1 MLALPYDVFDRGE
14 AAEYV
19 EDRPLSFLNI
29 DRPETQFPADQD
41 MYAPEVY
48 ARGAEL
54 LHERLKDGTFV
65 EDRNLAY
72 YIYRLAWEGHV
83 QTGIV
88 CVCAVDEF
96 ESGIIKRHELTRED
110 KERDRIE
117 HIEALGCQTGPI
129 FLTYRDQPVLDMIV
143 GAATTSTPLYDF
155 ADESGVRQTVW
166 EVVRHDAV
174 DALRAM
180 LDQPVLDMI
189 VGAATTSTPL
199 YDFADES
206 GVRQTVWEVVRHDAV
221 DALRAML
228 GTIPCAY
235 IADGHHRAASAVKV
249 ARRMREEAR
258 AAGTY
263 TGKEPFNYVLSVLF
277 PANQLT
283 ILPYNRVVSDRNG
296 LDAYELLEVLS
307 GAGFGIVQAEGPVE
321 PREHGVFGMYT
332 DGTWYE
338 LRADDPN
345 PRVYAAENASSGINA
360 EMGSAEDGEHRNGGS
375 SQDDGGL
382 YNPANSLDCPILQS
396 CILSP
401 IFGIKDPRT
410 DPRVSFVGGIR
421 GTEELERKVG
431 AEGVA
436 FTMCATSI
444 DQLLAVADAGEVMPP
459 KSTWFEP
466 KLRSGLFIHRIAK

>member
-1 MLALPYDVFDRGE
+1 MRALPFPCIRPVPEHAAEVAALPYDVFDRGE

-48 ARGAEL
+48 TRGAGL
-54 LHERLKDGTFV
+54 LHERLEDGTFV

-96 ESGIIKRHELTRED
+96 ESGVIKRHELTRED

-117 HIEALGCQTGPI
+117 HIGALGCQTGPI

-155 ADESGVRQTVW
+155 ADESGVRQSVW
-166 EVVRHDAV
+166 EVA
-174 DALRAM
+174 
-180 LDQPVLDMI
+180 
-189 VGAATTSTPL
+189 
-199 YDFADES
+199 
-206 GVRQTVWEVVRHDAV
+206 RHDAV

-277 PANQLT
+277 PASQLT

-296 LDAYELLEVLS
+296 LDTYELLEVLS
-307 GAGFGIVQAEGPVE
+307 GAGFGIVEAEGPVE
-321 PREHGVFGMYT
+321 PRGHGAFGMYT

-345 PRVYAAENASSGINA
+345 PMVYATENAGNDFNA
-360 EMGSAEDGEHRNGGS
+360 EMGSAEDDERRSGES
-375 SQDDGGL
+375 SQDNGESS
-382 YNPANSLDCPILQS
+382 NPANSLDCSILQS

-410 DPRVSFVGGIR
+410 DPRISFVGGIR
-421 GTEELERKVG
+421 GTEELECKAG

>member
-1 MLALPYDVFDRGE
+1 MRALPFPCIRPVPEHAAEVAALPYDVFDRGE

-19 EDRPLSFLNI
+19 EGRPLSFLNI

-54 LHERLKDGTFV
+54 LHECLEDGTFV

-72 YIYRLAWEGHV
+72 YIYRLAWKGHV

-96 ESGIIKRHELTRED
+96 ESGVIKRHELTRED

-129 FLTYRDQPVLDMIV
+129 FLTYR
-143 GAATTSTPLYDF
+143 
-155 ADESGVRQTVW
+155 
-166 EVVRHDAV
+166 
-174 DALRAM
+174 
-180 LDQPVLDMI
+180 DQPVLDMI

-277 PANQLT
+277 PASQLT
-283 ILPYNRVVSDRNG
+283 ILPYNRVVSERNG
-296 LDAYELLEVLS
+296 LNTYELLEVLS
-307 GAGFGIVQAEGPVE
+307 GAGFGIVEAEGPVE

-338 LRADDPN
+338 LRAGDPN
-345 PRVYAAENASSGINA
+345 PMAYAAENAGNDFNA
-360 EMGSAEDGEHRNGGS
+360 EMGSAEDDERRSGGS
-375 SQDDGGL
+375 SQDTGESS
-382 YNPANSLDCPILQS
+382 NPANSLDCSILQS

-410 DPRVSFVGGIR
+410 DPRISFVGGIR
-421 GTEELERKVG
+421 GTEELECKAG

>member
-1 MLALPYDVFDRGE
+1 MRALPFPCIRPVPEHAAEVAALPYDVFDRGE

-19 EDRPLSFLNI
+19 EGRPLSFLNI

-54 LHERLKDGTFV
+54 LHERLADGTFV

-96 ESGIIKRHELTRED
+96 ESGVIKRHELTRED

-143 GAATTSTPLYDF
+143 GAATTSTPLYNF
-155 ADESGVRQTVW
+155 AD
-166 EVVRHDAV
+166 
-174 DALRAM
+174 
-180 LDQPVLDMI
+180 
-189 VGAATTSTPL
+189 
-199 YDFADES
+199 DE

-249 ARRMREEAR
+249 ARRMREETR

-277 PANQLT
+277 PASQLT

-296 LDAYELLEVLS
+296 LDTYELLEVLS
-307 GAGFGIVQAEGPVE
+307 GAGFGIVEAEGPVE

-332 DGTWYE
+332 NGTWYE
-338 LRADDPN
+338 LRADNPN
-345 PRVYAAENASSGINA
+345 PRAYAAENTSSGINA
-360 EMGSAEDGEHRNGGS
+360 ETGSAEDDEHRSGGS
-375 SQDDGGL
+375 SQDDEVAS
-382 YNPANSLDCPILQS
+382 NSANSLDCSILQS

-401 IFGIKDPRT
+401 IFGIKNPRT
-410 DPRVSFVGGIR
+410 DPRISFVGGIR
-421 GTEELERKVG
+421 GTEELECKAG

>member
-1 MLALPYDVFDRGE
+1 MKALPFPCIRPVPEHAAEVAALPYDVFDRGE

-19 EDRPLSFLNI
+19 EGRSLSFLNI

-54 LHERLKDGTFV
+54 LHERLEDGAFV

-96 ESGIIKRHELTRED
+96 ESGVIKRHELTRED

-155 ADESGVRQTVW
+155 ADESGV
-166 EVVRHDAV
+166 H
-174 DALRAM
+174 
-180 LDQPVLDMI
+180 
-189 VGAATTSTPL
+189 
-199 YDFADES
+199 
-206 GVRQTVWEVVRHDAV
+206 QTVWEVVRHDAV

-249 ARRMREEAR
+249 AHRMREEAR
-258 AAGTY
+258 SAGTY

-360 EMGSAEDGEHRNGGS
+360 EMGSAEDDEHRSGES
-375 SQDDGGL
+375 SQDDGGSS
-382 YNPANSLDCPILQS
+382 NPANSLDCSILQS

-410 DPRVSFVGGIR
+410 DPRISFVGGIR
-421 GTEELERKVG
+421 GIEELERKAG

>member
-1 MLALPYDVFDRGE
+1 MRALPFPCIRPVPEHAAEVAALPYDVFDRGE

-54 LHERLKDGTFV
+54 LHERLEDGTFV

-96 ESGIIKRHELTRED
+96 ESGVIKRHELTRED

-129 FLTYRDQPVLDMIV
+129 FLTYR
-143 GAATTSTPLYDF
+143 
-155 ADESGVRQTVW
+155 
-166 EVVRHDAV
+166 
-174 DALRAM
+174 
-180 LDQPVLDMI
+180 DQPVLDMI

-277 PANQLT
+277 PASQLT

-296 LDAYELLEVLS
+296 LDTYELLEVLS
-307 GAGFGIVQAEGPVE
+307 GAGFGIVEAEGPVE

-332 DGTWYE
+332 NDTWYE

-345 PRVYAAENASSGINA
+345 PRIYAAENAGNDFNA
-360 EMGSAEDGEHRNGGS
+360 EMGSAEDHERRSGES
-375 SQDDGGL
+375 SQDNGESS
-382 YNPANSLDCPILQS
+382 NPANSLDCSILQS

-410 DPRVSFVGGIR
+410 DPRISFVGGIR
-421 GTEELERKVG
+421 GTEELECKAS

>member
-1 MLALPYDVFDRGE
+1 MRALPFPCIRPVPEHAAEVAALPYDVFDRGE

-19 EDRPLSFLNI
+19 EGRPLSFLNI

-54 LHERLKDGTFV
+54 LHERLADGTFV

-72 YIYRLAWEGHV
+72 YIYRLAWERHV

-96 ESGIIKRHELTRED
+96 EGGVIKRHELTRED

-155 ADESGVRQTVW
+155 TDDE
-166 EVVRHDAV
+166 
-174 DALRAM
+174 
-180 LDQPVLDMI
+180 
-189 VGAATTSTPL
+189 
-199 YDFADES
+199 

-277 PANQLT
+277 PASQLT

-296 LDAYELLEVLS
+296 LDTYELLEVLS
-307 GAGFGIVQAEGPVE
+307 GAGFGIVEAEGPVE

-332 DGTWYE
+332 DDTWYE

-345 PRVYAAENASSGINA
+345 PIAYAAENAGNDFNA
-360 EMGSAEDGEHRNGGS
+360 EMGSAEDDERRSGGS
-375 SQDDGGL
+375 SQDDEVAS
-382 YNPANSLDCPILQS
+382 NPANSLDCSILQS

-410 DPRVSFVGGIR
+410 DPRISFVGGIR
-421 GTEELERKVG
+421 GTEELECKAGV
-431 AEGVA
+431 EGVA

>member
-1 MLALPYDVFDRGE
+1 MRALPFPCIRPVPEHAAEVAALPYDVFDRGE
-14 AAEYV
+14 AAEYI
-19 EDRPLSFLNI
+19 EGRPLSFLNI

-54 LHERLKDGTFV
+54 LHERLADGTFV

-72 YIYRLAWEGHV
+72 CIYRLAWEGHV

-96 ESGIIKRHELTRED
+96 ESGVIKRHELTRED

-129 FLTYRDQPVLDMIV
+129 FLTYR
-143 GAATTSTPLYDF
+143 
-155 ADESGVRQTVW
+155 
-166 EVVRHDAV
+166 
-174 DALRAM
+174 
-180 LDQPVLDMI
+180 DQPVLDMI

-277 PANQLT
+277 PASQLT

-296 LDAYELLEVLS
+296 LDTYELLEVLS
-307 GAGFGIVQAEGPVE
+307 GAGFGIAEAEGPVE

-332 DGTWYE
+332 DGIWYE
-338 LRADDPN
+338 LRADDPS
-345 PRVYAAENASSGINA
+345 PRVYAAENAGNDFNA
-360 EMGSAEDGEHRNGGS
+360 EMGSAEDDKRRSGES
-375 SQDDGGL
+375 SQDNGESS
-382 YNPANSLDCPILQS
+382 NPANSLDCSILQS

-410 DPRVSFVGGIR
+410 DPRISFVGGIR
-421 GTEELERKVG
+421 GTEELECKAG

-444 DQLLAVADAGEVMPP
+444 DQLLAIADAGEVMPP

>member
-1 MLALPYDVFDRGE
+1 MRALPFPCIRPVPEHAAEVAALPYDVFDRGE

-19 EDRPLSFLNI
+19 EGRPLSFLNI

-48 ARGAEL
+48 ARGAGL
-54 LHERLKDGTFV
+54 LHERLEDGTFV

-96 ESGIIKRHELTRED
+96 ESGVIKRHELTRED

-155 ADESGVRQTVW
+155 AD
-166 EVVRHDAV
+166 
-174 DALRAM
+174 
-180 LDQPVLDMI
+180 
-189 VGAATTSTPL
+189 
-199 YDFADES
+199 DE

-258 AAGTY
+258 ATGTY

-277 PANQLT
+277 PASQLT

-296 LDAYELLEVLS
+296 LDTYELLEVLS
-307 GAGFGIVQAEGPVE
+307 GAGFGIVEAEGPVE

-332 DGTWYE
+332 DSTWYE
-338 LRADDPN
+338 LRADNPN
-345 PRVYAAENASSGINA
+345 PRVYAAENAGNDFNA
-360 EMGSAEDGEHRNGGS
+360 EMGSAEDDERRSGES
-375 SQDDGGL
+375 SQDSGESS
-382 YNPANSLDCPILQS
+382 NPANSLDCSILQS

-401 IFGIKDPRT
+401 VFGIKDPRT
-410 DPRVSFVGGIR
+410 DPRISFVGGIR
-421 GTEELERKVG
+421 GTKELECKAG

>member
-1 MLALPYDVFDRGE
+1 MRALPFPCIRPVPEHAAEVAALPYDVFDRGE

-19 EDRPLSFLNI
+19 EGRPLSFLNI

-54 LHERLKDGTFV
+54 LHERLEDGTFV

-96 ESGIIKRHELTRED
+96 ESGVIKRHELTRED

-155 ADESGVRQTVW
+155 TDDEGV
-166 EVVRHDAV
+166 H
-174 DALRAM
+174 
-180 LDQPVLDMI
+180 
-189 VGAATTSTPL
+189 
-199 YDFADES
+199 
-206 GVRQTVWEVVRHDAV
+206 QTVWEVVRHDAV

-277 PANQLT
+277 PASQLT

-296 LDAYELLEVLS
+296 LDTYELLEVLS
-307 GAGFGIVQAEGPVE
+307 GAGFGIVEAEGPVE

-332 DGTWYE
+332 NGTWYE

-345 PRVYAAENASSGINA
+345 PRAYAAENTSSGINA
-360 EMGSAEDGEHRNGGS
+360 ETGSAEDDKRRSGGS
-375 SQDDGGL
+375 SQDNGESS
-382 YNPANSLDCPILQS
+382 NPADSLDCSILQS

-401 IFGIKDPRT
+401 IFGIKNPRT
-410 DPRVSFVGGIR
+410 DPRISFVGGIR
-421 GTEELERKVG
+421 GTEELECKAG

-444 DQLLAVADAGEVMPP
+444 NQLLAVADADEVMPP